1 MVMNPQDEQMNKP
14 RGGLLGLFDKAM
26 KADEDTGLSPLQNF
40 AAALDPLILKDLRG
54 GEGIR
59 QQGVQRA
66 ATMSKNK
73 TVDMLRQQGRNDL
86 ADAVMNRTIG
96 PKEAFSVMQS
106 EKAADTA
113 FQRQKDL
120 AAFSAG
126 LKAPAAPKLYSEFAK
141 LNADLQAGNI
151 SKDQYNAS
159 VQSFLN
165 KNKMSIRPFRDINRK
180 KTKVVT
186 VGSVKIG
193 GDNPISVQSMTNTLT
208 TDIEATINQ
217 INQITEAGGD
227 LVRVSCPDKES
238 TQALKKIIAPKKN
251 LSFSENFFHMC
262 FGKVP
267 EKEIVKAFDVS
278 LILYAEHSFNVSTFT
293 ARTITSS
300 LSDIHGAITG
310 AIASLKG
317 PLHGGAN
324 EEVMHMMKKIKKPE
338 NALKW
343 INNALKNKEVVMG
356 FGHRV
361 YKSGDSR
368 VPTMREYFG
377 KVAKIKKD
385 KTFEKIYDIV
395 EKVMI
400 KKKNIHPNV
409 DYPTGPTYHLMG
421 FDTDFFTPI
430 FVISRITGWSAHI
443 MEQHA
448 ANKLIRP
455 LAKYKGSK
463 HRTVMQ
469 LNQR

>member
-1 MVMNPQDEQMNKP
+1 MSDEIKK
-14 RGGLLGLFDKAM
+14 GLLGIVVDETQVSKVMPEINSLTYRGYAVKDLCEVCKFEEAAYLILHGDLPNSIQLKKFEKEEKLNRDLSKNLNEIIKHMPKKSHPMDVARTAVSVMGLEDKDTTNNSPEANMRKAM
-26 KADEDTGLSPLQNF
+26 RIF
-40 AAALDPLILKDLRG
+40 A
-54 GEGIR
+54 
-59 QQGVQRA
+59 
-66 ATMSKNK
+66 K
-73 TVDMLRQQGRNDL
+73 TPS
-86 ADAVMNRTIG
+86 AI
-96 PKEAFSVMQS
+96 
-106 EKAADTA
+106 
-113 FQRQKDL
+113 
-120 AAFSAG
+120 AAF
-126 LKAPAAPKLYSEFAK
+126 YR
-141 LNADLQAGNI
+141 
-151 SKDQYNAS
+151 
-159 VQSFLN
+159 
-165 KNKMSIRPFRDINRK
+165 IRK
-180 KTKVVT
+180 
-186 VGSVKIG
+186 G
-193 GDNPISVQSMTNTLT
+193 
-208 TDIEATINQ
+208 
-217 INQITEAGGD
+217 
-227 LVRVSCPDKES
+227 
-238 TQALKKIIAPKKN
+238 KKIIKPKKN
-251 LSFSENFFHMC
+251 LSFAENFFHMC

-267 EKEIVKAFDVS
+267 NKEIVKAFDVS

-324 EEVMHMMKKIKKPE
+324 EEVMHMMNKIKKPE

-368 VPTMREYFG
+368 VPTMRKYFA

-385 KTFEKIYDIV
+385 KKFEKIYDIV
-395 EKVMI
+395 ERVMI
-400 KKKNIHPNV
+400 KEKNIYPNV

-421 FDTDFFTPI
+421 FETDFFTPI

-455 LAKYKGSK
+455 LASYKGSK
-463 HRTVMQ
+463 HRKVMQ

>member
-1 MVMNPQDEQMNKP
+1 MSDEIKK
-14 RGGLLGLFDKAM
+14 GLLGIIV
-26 KADEDTGLSPLQNF
+26 DETEVSKVMPEINSLTYRGY
-40 AAALDPLILKDLRG
+40 AAQDLCARCEFEEVAFLILNKELPNKKQLKEFKKDLSK
-54 GEGIR
+54 EISL
-59 QQGVQRA
+59 
-66 ATMSKNK
+66 SKNLINILK
-73 TVDMLRQQGRNDL
+73 QMPKKSHPMDVART
-86 ADAVMNRTIG
+86 AV
-96 PKEAFSVMQS
+96 SVMGLEDKETKDNS
-106 EKAADTA
+106 PKANLRKAIRILAKTPTA
-113 FQRQKDL
+113 L
-120 AAFSAG
+120 AAFYR
-126 LKAPAAPKLYSEFAK
+126 L
-141 LNADLQAGNI
+141 
-151 SKDQYNAS
+151 
-159 VQSFLN
+159 
-165 KNKMSIRPFRDINRK
+165 RK
-180 KTKVVT
+180 
-186 VGSVKIG
+186 G
-193 GDNPISVQSMTNTLT
+193 
-208 TDIEATINQ
+208 
-217 INQITEAGGD
+217 
-227 LVRVSCPDKES
+227 
-238 TQALKKIIAPKKN
+238 KKIIAPRKN
-251 LSFSENFFHMC
+251 LTFSENFFHMC

-267 EKEIVKAFDVS
+267 NKEIVKAFDVS

-324 EEVMHMMKKIKKPE
+324 EEVMHMMRKIKRPE

-343 INNALKNKEVVMG
+343 INNALKNKDVVMG

-368 VPTMREYFG
+368 VPTMREYF
-377 KVAKIKKD
+377 KRVAIIKKD

-400 KKKNIHPNV
+400 EKKNIYPNV

-455 LAKYKGSK
+455 LASYKGNK
-463 HRTVMQ
+463 HRKVFQ

>member
-1 MVMNPQDEQMNKP
+1 MSDNIKKGLMGVTVDETAISKVMPEINSLTYRGYAAQDLCANCQFEEVAYLILNGELPNKKQLKKFIKEETKE
-14 RGGLLGLFDKAM
+14 RSLSKGLINILKNMPKKSHPMDVARTAVSFMGLEDKETTSNAPEANLRKAM
-26 KADEDTGLSPLQNF
+26 RIF
-40 AAALDPLILKDLRG
+40 
-54 GEGIR
+54 
-59 QQGVQRA
+59 
-66 ATMSKNK
+66 SK
-73 TVDMLRQQGRNDL
+73 T
-86 ADAVMNRTIG
+86 
-96 PKEAFSVMQS
+96 P
-106 EKAADTA
+106 TA
-113 FQRQKDL
+113 L
-120 AAFSAG
+120 AAFYR
-126 LKAPAAPKLYSEFAK
+126 L
-141 LNADLQAGNI
+141 
-151 SKDQYNAS
+151 
-159 VQSFLN
+159 
-165 KNKMSIRPFRDINRK
+165 RK
-180 KTKVVT
+180 
-186 VGSVKIG
+186 G
-193 GDNPISVQSMTNTLT
+193 
-208 TDIEATINQ
+208 
-217 INQITEAGGD
+217 
-227 LVRVSCPDKES
+227 
-238 TQALKKIIAPKKN
+238 KKIIAPKKK
-251 LSFSENFFHMC
+251 LSFAENFFHMC

-267 EKEIVKAFDVS
+267 NKDIVKAFDVS

-300 LSDIHGAITG
+300 LSDIHGAIAG

-343 INNALKNKEVVMG
+343 ITKALKNKDVVMG

-368 VPTMREYFG
+368 VPTMREYF
-377 KVAKIKKD
+377 KRVAIIKKD

-400 KKKNIHPNV
+400 KEKNIYPNV

-455 LAKYKGSK
+455 LASYKGSK
-463 HRTVMQ
+463 HRKVIQ

>member
-1 MVMNPQDEQMNKP
+1 MSDDIKKGLMGVTVDETAISKVMPEINSLTYRGYAAQDLCSECQFEEVAYLILNGELPNKKQYKKFLKDEIGERTLSKNLINIIKQMPKKSHP
-14 RGGLLGLFDKAM
+14 MDVARTAVSFMGLEDKETTDNSPIANLRKAM
-26 KADEDTGLSPLQNF
+26 RIF
-40 AAALDPLILKDLRG
+40 
-54 GEGIR
+54 
-59 QQGVQRA
+59 
-66 ATMSKNK
+66 SK
-73 TVDMLRQQGRNDL
+73 T
-86 ADAVMNRTIG
+86 
-96 PKEAFSVMQS
+96 P
-106 EKAADTA
+106 TA
-113 FQRQKDL
+113 L
-120 AAFSAG
+120 AAF
-126 LKAPAAPKLYSEFAK
+126 Y
-141 LNADLQAGNI
+141 
-151 SKDQYNAS
+151 
-159 VQSFLN
+159 
-165 KNKMSIRPFRDINRK
+165 RFRK
-180 KTKVVT
+180 
-186 VGSVKIG
+186 G
-193 GDNPISVQSMTNTLT
+193 
-208 TDIEATINQ
+208 
-217 INQITEAGGD
+217 
-227 LVRVSCPDKES
+227 
-238 TQALKKIIAPKKN
+238 KKIIPPKKN
-251 LSFSENFFHMC
+251 FTFAENFFHMC

-267 EKEIVKAFDVS
+267 NKDIVKAFDVS

-300 LSDIHGAITG
+300 LSDIHGAISG

-324 EEVMHMMKKIKKPE
+324 EEVMRMMKKIKKPE

-343 INNALKNKEVVMG
+343 INNALDNKGVVMG

-400 KKKNIHPNV
+400 ERKNIYPNV

-455 LAKYKGSK
+455 LAAYNGNK
-463 HRTVMQ
+463 HRKVSK

>member
-1 MVMNPQDEQMNKP
+1 MTEDIKK
-14 RGGLLGLFDKAM
+14 GLLGIVV
-26 KADEDTGLSPLQNF
+26 DETEVSKVMPEINSLTYRGY
-40 AAALDPLILKDLRG
+40 AAQDLCAKCKFEEVAYLILN
-54 GEGIR
+54 GE
-59 QQGVQRA
+59 
-66 ATMSKNK
+66 
-73 TVDMLRQQGRNDL
+73 L
-86 ADAVMNRTIG
+86 
-96 PKEAFSVMQS
+96 PS
-106 EKAADTA
+106 EKQLKNFEKVERKERNLSKTLLESIKNFPKKSHPMDVARTA
-113 FQRQKDL
+113 VSIMGLEDKETKDNSPEANLRKVMRIFAKTPVAL
-120 AAFSAG
+120 AAF
-126 LKAPAAPKLYSEFAK
+126 YR
-141 LNADLQAGNI
+141 
-151 SKDQYNAS
+151 
-159 VQSFLN
+159 
-165 KNKMSIRPFRDINRK
+165 IRK
-180 KTKVVT
+180 
-186 VGSVKIG
+186 G
-193 GDNPISVQSMTNTLT
+193 
-208 TDIEATINQ
+208 
-217 INQITEAGGD
+217 
-227 LVRVSCPDKES
+227 
-238 TQALKKIIAPKKN
+238 KKIIKPKSN
-251 LSFSENFFHMC
+251 LSFSENFFYMC

-324 EEVMHMMKKIKKPE
+324 EEVMHMMNKIKKPE
-338 NALKW
+338 NALNW
-343 INNALKNKEVVMG
+343 INNALDQKAVVMG

-368 VPTMREYFG
+368 VPTMRKYFS

-385 KTFEKIYDIV
+385 KKFEKIYDIV

-400 KKKNIHPNV
+400 DRKNIHPNV

-455 LAKYKGSK
+455 LASYKGNQ
-463 HRTVMQ
+463 HRKVVQ

>member
-1 MVMNPQDEQMNKP
+1 MSDDIKK
-14 RGGLLGLFDKAM
+14 GLLGIVV
-26 KADEDTGLSPLQNF
+26 DETEVSKVMPEINSLTYRGY
-40 AAALDPLILKDLRG
+40 AAQDLCAKCKFEEVAYLILNGELPNNKQLKNFEKQERKERKLSKTILDDIKRFPRKAHPMDVARTAVSIMGLEDKETKDNSPKANMRKVMR
-54 GEGIR
+54 IF
-59 QQGVQRA
+59 A
-66 ATMSKNK
+66 K
-73 TVDMLRQQGRNDL
+73 TPV
-86 ADAVMNRTIG
+86 A
-96 PKEAFSVMQS
+96 
-106 EKAADTA
+106 
-113 FQRQKDL
+113 L
-120 AAFSAG
+120 AAFYRA
-126 LKAPAAPKLYSEFAK
+126 
-141 LNADLQAGNI
+141 
-151 SKDQYNAS
+151 
-159 VQSFLN
+159 
-165 KNKMSIRPFRDINRK
+165 RK
-180 KTKVVT
+180 
-186 VGSVKIG
+186 G
-193 GDNPISVQSMTNTLT
+193 
-208 TDIEATINQ
+208 
-217 INQITEAGGD
+217 
-227 LVRVSCPDKES
+227 
-238 TQALKKIIAPKKN
+238 KKIIPPKSN

-267 EKEIVKAFDVS
+267 NKEIVKAFDVS

-324 EEVMHMMKKIKKPE
+324 EEVMHMMNKIKKPE

-343 INNALKNKEVVMG
+343 INNALDNKDVVMG

-385 KTFEKIYDIV
+385 KKFEKIYDIV

-400 KKKNIHPNV
+400 ERKNIHPNV

-443 MEQHA
+443 IEQHA

-455 LAKYKGSK
+455 LASYKGFLSTNTEK
-463 HRTVMQ
+463 FLQ

>member
-1 MVMNPQDEQMNKP
+1 MSDDIKK
-14 RGGLLGLFDKAM
+14 GLLGIIV
-26 KADEDTGLSPLQNF
+26 DETEISKVMPEINSLTYRGYAAQDLCARCNF
-40 AAALDPLILKDLRG
+40 EEVAYLILNKELPKKTQLKQFVKELIKER
-54 GEGIR
+54 
-59 QQGVQRA
+59 
-66 ATMSKNK
+66 TLSKNLIEILK
-73 TVDMLRQQGRNDL
+73 RIPKNSHPMDVART
-86 ADAVMNRTIG
+86 AV
-96 PKEAFSVMQS
+96 SVMGLEDKES
-106 EKAADTA
+106 KDNSPKANLRKALRIFAKTPTA
-113 FQRQKDL
+113 L
-120 AAFSAG
+120 AAFYR
-126 LKAPAAPKLYSEFAK
+126 L
-141 LNADLQAGNI
+141 
-151 SKDQYNAS
+151 
-159 VQSFLN
+159 
-165 KNKMSIRPFRDINRK
+165 RK
-180 KTKVVT
+180 
-186 VGSVKIG
+186 G
-193 GDNPISVQSMTNTLT
+193 
-208 TDIEATINQ
+208 
-217 INQITEAGGD
+217 
-227 LVRVSCPDKES
+227 
-238 TQALKKIIAPKKN
+238 KKIIAPKKN

-343 INNALKNKEVVMG
+343 ITKALKNKDVVMG

-368 VPTMREYFG
+368 VPTMREYF
-377 KVAKIKKD
+377 KRVAIIKKD

-400 KKKNIHPNV
+400 REKNIYPNV

-455 LAKYKGSK
+455 LASYKGQK
-463 HRTVMQ
+463 HRKVLE